1 MNNEAIVAILKENKM
16 RPSFIRVRIYT
27 LLVESRIHPTV
38 DEIYEQLS
46 KEILTLSKTTVY
58 NTLKLFI
65 DKGIVR
71 AINIEGNELRFEA
84 ARGFHGHFK
93 CRICGKIYDI
103 PMGEDAITKELEGF
117 MINDIQVLVS
127 GVCPDCE

>member
-1 MNNEAIVAILKENKM
+1 
-16 RPSFIRVRIYT
+16 
-27 LLVESRIHPTV
+27 V

-65 DKGIVR
+65 EKGIVK

-84 ARGFHGHFK
+84 QRGFHGHFK
-93 CRICGKIYDI
+93 CRECGNIYDI
-103 PMGEDAITKELEGF
+103 PMNEKEITSVLEGF
-117 MINDIQVLVS
+117 NIEDMQVLVS
-127 GVCPDCE
+127 GICPDCE

>member
-1 MNNEAIVAILKENKM
+1 MNNEAIVAVLKENKM
-16 RPSFIRVRIYT
+16 RPSFIRVKIYT

-38 DEIYEQLS
+38 DELYEQLS

-84 ARGFHGHFK
+84 ERGFHGHFK
-93 CRICGKIYDI
+93 CRVCGQIYDI
-103 PMGEDAITKELEGF
+103 PMNENVITRELEGF
-117 MINDIQVLVS
+117 SVEDVQVLVS
-127 GVCPDCE
+127 GVCPECE